1 LVQKIR
7 HKHTLARNYFSKMS
21 TMENYFKHAE
31 NPDDKASGPNDVFDK
46 IEEEDADISG
56 SIVESTTPN
65 SVSVSTMID

>member
-1 LVQKIR
+1 MVQKIR

-31 NPDDKASGPNDVFDK
+31 NPNASDPNDVFDEN
-46 IEEEDADISG
+46 EEEDADISG
-56 SIVESTTPN
+56 SIVDSTTPN

>member
-1 LVQKIR
+1 MVQKIR

-31 NPDDKASGPNDVFDK
+31 NPDDKAVFDEN
-46 IEEEDADISG
+46 EEEDADISG
-56 SIVESTTPN
+56 SIVDSTTPN

>member
-31 NPDDKASGPNDVFDK
+31 NPGDKASGPNDVFDK

-56 SIVESTTPN
+56 SIVDSITPN